1 MILWEDIA
9 APLDIVPTN
18 EAQSPAEA
26 VSRSLHPRGDENRP
40 VKASAPGRGTFFDE
54 HIDVR
59 DPEGGQLVE
68 RLIEAFDT
76 VRPKKR
82 KRHRELL
89 KLRLRRIAAN
99 ALRGYFYRDPASI
112 LYYSA
117 SSSTAYD
124 DKPSWMKNGALRK
137 AIDALADARFVR
149 KIPGKKMPRNSATRS
164 WTSSFWATDELV
176 CMAMECGVTAQSI
189 ERRMPS
195 DALVQLYAPKPK
207 AKFAWASKDL
217 IRPAKGRR
225 ILFDPT
231 AETESWTA
239 SLAAINCSYRQTNI
253 ALGLSPAELAL
264 WLIEWNA
271 SRDREGGKYRLPET
285 FSTDLY
291 RVFNDGTA
299 ADPKFDMGGRM
310 FGGWWMQIPEELRS
324 AITIDGQPTVELDFA
339 NCHPRML
346 YAERGLECAGDL
358 YELPEITAIEVQSGL
373 KPDTFRPCIKWLM
386 QVLIN
391 GKRRPNEH
399 EKPED
404 IILPT
409 GFTVREI
416 AALIEARH
424 QPIADAFKT
433 GAGLRLMWLE
443 LQIAL
448 EIVSTATAEG
458 WTVLPVHDSFITTT
472 DQQDRLKSMMI
483 KSYSR
488 RFGMEPIIKH

>member
-9 APLDIVPTN
+9 ASLDIEPTN
-18 EAQSPAEA
+18 EAQSPAA
-26 VSRSLHPRGDENRP
+26 AASPSPHPRGDENRS

-89 KLRLRRIAAN
+89 KLRLRKIAAN

-117 SSSTAYD
+117 SSSAAYD

-137 AIDALADARFVR
+137 AVDALADAGLVR

-189 ERRMPS
+189 ERQMPS

-207 AKFAWASKDL
+207 TEFAWTRMDL

-225 ILFDPT
+225 ILFNPT
-231 AETESWTA
+231 AETEGWTA
-239 SLAAINCSYRQTNI
+239 SLAAINSSYRQTNI

-271 SRDREGGKYRLPET
+271 SRDREGGQYRLPET

-291 RVFNDGTA
+291 RVFNDGNT
-299 ADPKFDMGGRM
+299 ADPKFDKGGRM
-310 FGGWWMQIPEELRS
+310 FGGWWMQIPEELRR
-324 AITIDGQPTVELDFA
+324 AITIDGQPTVELDYA

-346 YAERGLECAGDL
+346 YAERGLDCAGEL
-358 YELPEITAIEVQSGL
+358 YELPEITAFEVQSGL
-373 KPDTFRPCIKWLM
+373 EPGTYRPCIKWLT

-391 GKRRPNEH
+391 GKRRPQ
-399 EKPED
+399 EKERPDD
-404 IILPT
+404 IDLPP
-409 GFTVREI
+409 GFTVKEI
-416 AALIEARH
+416 AAFIEARH

-443 LQIAL
+443 SQIAL

-472 DQQDRLKSMMI
+472 DQQGRLKSMMI
-483 KSYSR
+483 ESYLR
-488 RFGMEPIIKH
+488 QFGIEPIIH